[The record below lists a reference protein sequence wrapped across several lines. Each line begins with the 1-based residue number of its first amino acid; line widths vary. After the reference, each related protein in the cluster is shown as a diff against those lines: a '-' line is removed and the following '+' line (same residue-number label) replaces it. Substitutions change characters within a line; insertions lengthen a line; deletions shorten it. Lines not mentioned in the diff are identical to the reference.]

1 MASKPNLQKST
12 LFMGL
17 ILVILINLTQSGDFC
32 VTNKPHD
39 VIALSG
45 T

>member
-1 MASKPNLQKST
+1 MASKPNLQKKT
-12 LFMGL
+12 LFISL
-17 ILVILINLTQSGDFC
+17 ILVVLINLAQSGDFC

-45 T
+45 S